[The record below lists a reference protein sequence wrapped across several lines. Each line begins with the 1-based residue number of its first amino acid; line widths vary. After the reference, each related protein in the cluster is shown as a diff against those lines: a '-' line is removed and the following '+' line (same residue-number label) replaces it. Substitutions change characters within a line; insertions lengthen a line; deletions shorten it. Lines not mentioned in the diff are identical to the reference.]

1 MPRAVAAPG
10 KVVHEAWSPALLL
23 FTSQHS
29 RSDCR
34 TILGLPAGLLPRWR
48 RAGARGSRSS
58 GRADLAFPWP
68 GLRSAASG
76 HSSLLGLR
84 FAFQPPAVTRA
95 APSCS
100 ERGSGARRGDLG
112 IIQPT
117 PSWDS
122 RCHGGRAWASLCTVA
137 PGSGTR
143 PGDTVRPQSA
153 PSRGGTVRSREG
165 PLRWLRSQG
174 TGFEPQLGHRLAR
187 NLGRSLPVTVK
198 IMSPSVQK
206 GDSGN
211 GPGPFSNS

>member
-1 MPRAVAAPG
+1 MAAPG
-10 KVVHEAWSPALLL
+10 KVVHEAWSLALLH

-34 TILGLPAGLLPRWR
+34 TILGLPAGLLRRWR

-100 ERGSGARRGDLG
+100 E
-112 IIQPT
+112 
-117 PSWDS
+117 
-122 RCHGGRAWASLCTVA
+122 
-137 PGSGTR
+137 PGSGVPVVTWA
-143 PGDTVRPQSA
+143 SS
-153 PSRGGTVRSREG
+153 SRHPLGTAG
-165 PLRWLRSQG
+165 A
-174 TGFEPQLGHRLAR
+174 TGA
-187 NLGRSLPVTVK
+187 
-198 IMSPSVQK
+198 
-206 GDSGN
+206 
-211 GPGPFSNS
+211 GPGPRCALWPLDLAPGPGTPCGLSLHLLVEGRCVAGKGRCAGLGVRALGSSPSSATGWHATWVGRFLLL